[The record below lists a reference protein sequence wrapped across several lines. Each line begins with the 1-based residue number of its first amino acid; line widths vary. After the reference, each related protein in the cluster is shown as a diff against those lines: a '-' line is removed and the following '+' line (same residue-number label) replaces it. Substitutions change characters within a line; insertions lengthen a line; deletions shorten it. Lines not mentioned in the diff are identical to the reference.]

1 MAVVFLL
8 FVFSTFLQSGISVGG
23 MVEIDDIGPSSKV
36 HLLASF
42 ALSSVQQDVCMQANS
57 IVCERLQ
64 AASVSHISRASSQV
78 VSGVSYHI
86 VCETDAGSL
95 TLSVF
100 EQVWTDTLVLKSA
113 SLTQP
118 VGGASLAFL
127 TLGDAIE
134 EGKEL
139 ALDAKAF
146 HAIVAASAAA
156 SAPPAREECTGGAV
170 FKECGSQCTR
180 TCDEPAPMC
189 VMMCVAKCECP
200 QSVPILKDGRCVPL
214 SECSPCVPDLNK
226 PCPKIF
232 RPVCSDGT
240 TYANAC
246 LADAECKHGYTDGA
260 CPVLP
265 SSSLLIGGAPITP
278 ETYGG
283 HYTGTDAVRNE
294 RAAQAS
300 LSPEAIVLERANV
313 SERAS
318 FIRTQRLIGF
328 ASTAM
333 GLALLLT
340 LGVFLARHAAAIRR
354 WNVNASEVMPMR
366 SADAQD
372 SVGVRVDS
380 AHADKTRPDET
391 SVLAKQ

>member
-1 MAVVFLL
+1 
-8 FVFSTFLQSGISVGG
+8 
-23 MVEIDDIGPSSKV
+23 
-36 HLLASF
+36 
-42 ALSSVQQDVCMQANS
+42 
-57 IVCERLQ
+57 
-64 AASVSHISRASSQV
+64 
-78 VSGVSYHI
+78 
-86 VCETDAGSL
+86 
-95 TLSVF
+95 
-100 EQVWTDTLVLKSA
+100 
-113 SLTQP
+113 
-118 VGGASLAFL
+118 
-127 TLGDAIE
+127 
-134 EGKEL
+134 
-139 ALDAKAF
+139 
-146 HAIVAASAAA
+146 
-156 SAPPAREECTGGAV
+156 
-170 FKECGSQCTR
+170 
-180 TCDEPAPMC
+180 MC

-300 LSPEAIVLERANV
+300 LSPEAIVLERASV

-354 WNVNASEVMPMR
+354 WNANASEVMPMR